1 MTVIFCALIIICG
14 VASAFFFVAGSPL
27 GGLVNLAICI
37 LAIVALVGRIMAERG
52 LFGSLAKKKDL
63 NNSTISNSSIPQ
75 PVSSDADEI
84 KKYKELLDQGAIT
97 EEEYEA
103 KKKQILGL

>member
-14 VASAFFFVAGSPL
+14 VFSSFFFIDGKIL
-27 GGLVNLAICI
+27 GGLVCVLICI
-37 LAIVALVGRIMAERG
+37 LAIVALLGRIMAERG

-63 NNSTISNSSIPQ
+63 NNLPKNNSILQ
-75 PVSSDADEI
+75 PVNSDADEI
-84 KKYKELLDQGAIT
+84 KKFKELLDQGAIT

>member
-14 VASAFFFVAGSPL
+14 LGSAFFFIAGSPL
-27 GGLVNLAICI
+27 GGFVNLVICI
-37 LAIVALVGRIMAERG
+37 LAIVALVGRVMAERG
-52 LFGSLAKKKDL
+52 LFGSVAKKSDL
-63 NNSTISNSSIPQ
+63 NKTPVNNSIPQ
-75 PVSSDADEI
+75 PTNTDADEI

-97 EEEYEA
+97 VEEYEA